1 MIFRTAVAA
10 DVPILRTMLQAL
22 AEGEGGQT
30 VASEAALLTHGF
42 GRRPLFQAVIAEAE
56 IPLGMAIFYPDFSTH
71 RGEPGVYVQDIFLVP
86 AARGAGLG
94 PRLLAE
100 VMARQDFGAQYMT
113 LLVSPANPRATG
125 FYSRLGFRP
134 RGYEFLILDG
144 AALKALG

>member
-1 MIFRTAVAA
+1 
-10 DVPILRTMLQAL
+10 MLQAL

-42 GRRPLFQAVIAEAE
+42 GPRPLFQAVMAEAE

-86 AARGAGLG
+86 AARGTGLG

-113 LLVSPANPRATG
+113 LVVSPANPRATL
-125 FYSRLGFRP
+125 FYNRLGFRP
-134 RGYEFLILDG
+134 RGYEVLILDG